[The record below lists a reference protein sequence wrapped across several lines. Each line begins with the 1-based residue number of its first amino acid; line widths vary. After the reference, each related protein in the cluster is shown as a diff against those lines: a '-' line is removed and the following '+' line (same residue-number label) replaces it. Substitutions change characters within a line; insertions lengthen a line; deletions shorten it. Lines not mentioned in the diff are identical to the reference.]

1 MLSLSTLRRE
11 LGETTQVVEKFKSDG
26 EFTITAEKFAA
37 IASSF
42 DCEKEASELAS
53 AIGPD
58 VALFKVISR
67 NEESEIPI
75 VVSAMAYSA
84 TGHDPDGLASTK
96 LSIRS
101 ADLGEIELG
110 TITKSKLGP
119 AGYVEMACG
128 KAKVQFPTV
137 VSTELRDALNM
148 VRADGGEQVLF
159 EVENGSPKLSIIS
172 PFDKMMTIPTL
183 KQVPQRDLPP
193 HADIVPLNTDLE
205 VVAVLEKSR
214 TYNSPR
220 LRVRCAN
227 DNSTIE
233 GLIATQPIVRCLT
246 GQYEGNV
253 ELTEE
258 VVGKKF
264 QILEVQDRRRRDGEL
279 VKNDDGTV
287 QKQVVVA
294 NTSRKREFA
303 L

>member
-42 DCEKEASELAS
+42 DCEKEALELAS

-58 VALFKVISR
+58 IALFKVISR
-67 NEESEIPI
+67 NEESEIPV
-75 VVSAMAYSA
+75 VVSAMVYSSSN
-84 TGHDPDGLASTK
+84 GESLEF
-96 LSIRS
+96 RS
-101 ADLGEIELG
+101 ADLVSFDQGEIS
-110 TITKSKLGP
+110 KSKLGP
-119 AGYVEMACG
+119 SGYVEVTYG
-128 KAKVQFPTV
+128 KTKVQFPTV
-137 VSTELRDALNM
+137 VSTDLRDALNM
-148 VRADGGEQVLF
+148 VRADGGEQVVF
-159 EVENGSPKLSIIS
+159 EVENGSPKLTMIS
-172 PFDKMMTIPTL
+172 PFDKTLSIPTL

-193 HADIVPLNTDLE
+193 HADVVPMNTDLE